1 MKSHDALLT
10 PFMRAER
17 HPDGLHQSQADLSLR
32 NELQI
37 LSLDVPDTMEPVTIG
52 DLRLPANTR
61 AIARIRES
69 AETLVDVDTELRAGD
84 VLLNLV
90 AHDDQETVQKL
101 FGSTGNI

>member
-1 MKSHDALLT
+1 M
-10 PFMRAER
+10 
-17 HPDGLHQSQADLSLR
+17 R

-61 AIARIRES
+61 AIARNRES
-69 AETLVDVDTELRAGD
+69 SETLVDVDTELRAGD
-84 VLLNLV
+84 VLLNLL
-90 AHDDQETVQKL
+90 AHDEIQETVQKL